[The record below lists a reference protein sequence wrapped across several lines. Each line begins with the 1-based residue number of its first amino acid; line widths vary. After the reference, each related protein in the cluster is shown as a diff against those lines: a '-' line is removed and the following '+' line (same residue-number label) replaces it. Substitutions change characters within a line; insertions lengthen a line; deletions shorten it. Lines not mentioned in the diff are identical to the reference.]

1 MTQEQVN
8 QGKDPN
14 QGVTKGISQGIKDYI
29 NVTLAYWGFTLTDGA
44 LRMLV
49 VLYFHQLGYSP
60 LEVAMLFLFYEF
72 FGIVTNLFGGWLG
85 ARFGLKITLFSG
97 LALQIGALILLA
109 QTQWLGVAYVMVL
122 QAVSGIAKDLNKMSA
137 KTAIKQLVPK
147 DQGST
152 LFKWV
157 ALLTGSKNALKGI
170 GFFLGG
176 LLLALFGYQDSL
188 YILAAGL
195 LTITLFVA
203 TQLKQS
209 LEAKAY
215 KPKFSQIFSSSR
227 RVNRLSFARCFLF
240 ASRDVWFVVALPVF
254 LVMEQDWSSS
264 SVGTMMAAWVIVYGI
279 FQSSTPKFFKLA
291 GKQANGNA
299 ALLAVIALGAV
310 LGTMLVS
317 MKVFALET
325 VVLIGLM
332 LFAVVFAINSAIH
345 SYLIVDYA
353 RAEGASMDVGLYYMA
368 NASGR
373 LIGTVLSGVVYQF
386 YGMTGCIIASL
397 LSVLICIGLSTSL
410 SKE

>member
-279 FQSSTPKFFKLA
+279 FQSSAPKFFKLA

-317 MKVFALET
+317 MNIFALET